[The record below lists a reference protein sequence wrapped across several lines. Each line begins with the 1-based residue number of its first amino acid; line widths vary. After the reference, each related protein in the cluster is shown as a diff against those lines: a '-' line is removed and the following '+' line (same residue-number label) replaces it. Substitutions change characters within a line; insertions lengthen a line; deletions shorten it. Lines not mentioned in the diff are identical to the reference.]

1 MSNIDLQPVE
11 DQIKKINSAAYRVLY
26 NLLSKTYNIEKQ
38 YMGFK
43 VVLESNSPTMSGN
56 WKFTIRKKTVTALND
71 TIKQNY
77 ARIKDNL
84 FGKLKFEVVSNLSG
98 KADKEELEGVFTRVI
113 KELENDFKTTYK
125 TEADLQL
132 DKKMFFGGKKS
143 RRRKRH
149 YQRKSHKGKTFK
161 K

>member
-11 DQIKKINSAAYRVLY
+11 DQMKKINSAAYQVLY
-26 NLLSKTYNIEKQ
+26 NLLGKTYNIEKQ

-84 FGKLKFEVVSNLSG
+84 FGKLKLEVLSKLSG
-98 KADKEELEGVFTRVI
+98 RTDKEDIERVFIRVI
-113 KELENDFKTTYK
+113 KELETDFKNTYK
-125 TEADLQL
+125 SEADLQL

-143 RRRKRH
+143 RRRRRQH
-149 YQRKSHKGKTFK
+149 QRKSRKGTIAK